1 MSQREKTQV
10 DTEVQGVLNLHPPRV
25 EIPVMGN
32 RDAAGQEGPTIVN
45 CRVISM
51 PLKVAEARRTWND
64 LPSVLKQDPQTVARA
79 VAYNHLAVMAF
90 VEPTDGIKQLLPTD
104 PNDDDYFDPR
114 GVILSPGSR
123 LFEGRKIVPRRC
135 ICFVF
140 NNMDEGFY
148 IVFAEMT
155 GREQCEWTAAWERC
169 KRGLNRNEKETNGLR
184 GTDPVRIANKEELR
198 KCLVRSPSLK
208 DSRRPVNSPISA
220 LDWTA
225 EVEAARG
232 IRRRRRR

>member
-1 MSQREKTQV
+1 MSQQEKNQV
-10 DTEVQGVLNLHPPRV
+10 DTEVLGVLNLHPPRV

-32 RDAAGQEGPTIVN
+32 RDVAGQEGPTIVN

-64 LPSVLKQDPQTVARA
+64 LPTNLKRNPLSVARA

-90 VEPTDGIKQLLPTD
+90 VEPTDGIKRLLPTD
-104 PNDDDYFDPR
+104 PNHAAYFDPR

-148 IVFAEMT
+148 VIFAEMT
-155 GREQCEWTAAWERC
+155 GREQCEWTLAWERC

-208 DSRRPVNSPISA
+208 KVTRPDNSPISDV
-220 LDWTA
+220 DWTA

-232 IRRRRRR
+232 IRRRGRR